1 MASAFAGIS
10 IDSSR
15 IIFQSSDDA
24 RGRSVG
30 VTSSVSSVAPY
41 LVRAQVSRD
50 IEGNNVQTP
59 FITTPSLF
67 RLEPGSTNQVLVVK
81 KPGADGLATDRES
94 LFYFRSVAMP
104 AGEKQSASPSSVVGG
119 SLQVS
124 TATVVK
130 LFYRPG
136 GLALPQQQ
144 AMGMLQFSSTG
155 QGLRVTNPT
164 PYYITLA
171 DLKVAGVR
179 VPLSAVAGNTMIAPL
194 GLSYMR
200 VRRIRG
206 GLNGRLSMI
215 MAVRRCFMVRSA
227 KPLSGVALA
236 CVLVSSGIQA
246 ADTAEVNFTAQISD
260 GTCDVQ
266 LSQSSLQFGIHKA
279 VDFQSGATV
288 AMLPLTATVICSGA
302 TTPKMSVSGSTPYS
316 DSTIFRDPG
325 SVATG
330 VGFMVRQDTGDID
343 LGSFYNPS
351 QAVSNNVSFA
361 LSPVGNAGTPHNEP
375 FLLGLV
381 RAGIESVTPG
391 AVKSTLTF
399 TVSFD

>member
-81 KPGADGLATDRES
+81 NRVRMGWRRTENPL
-94 LFYFRSVAMP
+94 LFSQRCH
-104 AGEKQSASPSSVVGG
+104 AGGGKAERFPVIRGRG

-155 QGLRVTNPT
+155 EGLRVTNPT

-179 VPLSAVAGNTMIAPL
+179 VPLSAVAGNTMIAPFGAQL
-194 GLSYMR
+194 Y
-200 VRRIRG
+200 
-206 GLNGRLSMI
+206 
-215 MAVRRCFMVRSA
+215 
-227 KPLSGVALA
+227 ALYGSTTY
-236 CVLVSSGIQA
+236 C
-246 ADTAEVNFTAQISD
+246 NFT
-260 GTCDVQ
+260 
-266 LSQSSLQFGIHKA
+266 
-279 VDFQSGATV
+279 
-288 AMLPLTATVICSGA
+288 LT
-302 TTPKMSVSGSTPYS
+302 
-316 DSTIFRDPG
+316 
-325 SVATG
+325 
-330 VGFMVRQDTGDID
+330 
-343 LGSFYNPS
+343 
-351 QAVSNNVSFA
+351 
-361 LSPVGNAGTPHNEP
+361 
-375 FLLGLV
+375 
-381 RAGIESVTPG
+381 
-391 AVKSTLTF
+391 
-399 TVSFD
+399 

>member
-1 MASAFAGIS
+1 MKTFQHVTFVLHLIFAGMASAFAGIS

-81 KPGADGLATDRES
+81 KPGADGLAKDRES
-94 LFYFRSVAMP
+94 LFYFRTVAMP

-179 VPLSAVAGNTMIAPL
+179 VPLSAVAGNTMIAPFGAQL
-194 GLSYMR
+194 YARAPHQGR
-200 VRRIRG
+200 VEWKAINDYG
-206 GLNGRLSMI
+206 G
-215 MAVRRCFMVRSA
+215 
-227 KPLSGVALA
+227 
-236 CVLVSSGIQA
+236 
-246 ADTAEVNFTAQISD
+246 TEVF
-260 GTCDVQ
+260 
-266 LSQSSLQFGIHKA
+266 H
-279 VDFQSGATV
+279 
-288 AMLPLTATVICSGA
+288 
-302 TTPKMSVSGSTPYS
+302 
-316 DSTIFRDPG
+316 G
-325 SVATG
+325 SV
-330 VGFMVRQDTGDID
+330 R
-343 LGSFYNPS
+343 
-351 QAVSNNVSFA
+351 
-361 LSPVGNAGTPHNEP
+361 
-375 FLLGLV
+375 
-381 RAGIESVTPG
+381 
-391 AVKSTLTF
+391 
-399 TVSFD
+399 